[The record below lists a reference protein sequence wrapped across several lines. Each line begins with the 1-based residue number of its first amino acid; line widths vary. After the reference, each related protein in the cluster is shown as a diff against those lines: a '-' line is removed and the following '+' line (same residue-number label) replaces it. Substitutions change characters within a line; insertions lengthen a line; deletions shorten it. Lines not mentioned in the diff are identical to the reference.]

1 MFARVTEYK
10 MKAGS
15 RDAATEKLNVMKSQI
30 MAMPGMLQFI
40 NVMNEDGSGYVVALV
55 ESEEI
60 SDANAEAVA
69 AAWAQFSDFLEA
81 TPSPTGFD
89 VIANWSN

>member
-15 RDAATEKLNVMKSQI
+15 RAAATETLTAMKAKI
-30 MAMPGMLQFI
+30 LAMPGMMQFI

-55 ESEEI
+55 ESEAT
-60 SDANAEAVA
+60 SNANAEAVA
-69 AAWAQFSDFLEA
+69 AAWAQFSDFLET
-81 TPSPTGFD
+81 TPTPKGFD
-89 VIANWSN
+89 VIANWTA